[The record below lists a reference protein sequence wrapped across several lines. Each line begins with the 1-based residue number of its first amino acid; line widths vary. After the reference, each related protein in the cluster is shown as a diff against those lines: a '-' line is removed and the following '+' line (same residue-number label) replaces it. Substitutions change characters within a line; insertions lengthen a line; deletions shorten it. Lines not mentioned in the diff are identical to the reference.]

1 MSLLDPPEAN
11 QKAKR
16 IALLLISSF
25 LFIKKITIDIQGK
38 LRN

>member
-16 IALLLISSF
+16 IALPPILLF
-25 LFIKKITIDIQGK
+25 LFIKKIMINTLEK
-38 LRN
+38 LKI